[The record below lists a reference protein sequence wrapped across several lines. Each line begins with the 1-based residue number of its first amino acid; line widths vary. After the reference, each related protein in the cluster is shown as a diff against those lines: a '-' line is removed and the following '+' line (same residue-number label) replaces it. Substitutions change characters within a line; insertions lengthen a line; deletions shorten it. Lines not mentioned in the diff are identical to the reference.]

1 MSDTT
6 QALCLVLLVICLGFC
21 LIRAFWELESARQRR
36 REQIQ
41 FVRDAMRTVIPV
53 TKRGGLG

>member
-6 QALCLVLLVICLGFC
+6 QALCLVLLVICLGSC

-41 FVRDAMRTVIPV
+41 FVRDAKRTVIPA
-53 TKRGGLG
+53 TNRGG

>member
-6 QALCLVLLVICLGFC
+6 QALCLVLLVICLGSC

-41 FVRDAMRTVIPV
+41 FVRDAMRTVIPA
-53 TKRGGLG
+53 TNRGG

>member
-6 QALCLVLLVICLGFC
+6 QALCLVLLVICLGSC

-41 FVRDAMRTVIPV
+41 FVRDTKRTVIPA
-53 TKRGGLG
+53 TNRGG